1 MCYSTL
7 YYILYH
13 KVCAYLDRSSMPSNK
28 LVYKFIAILGGN
40 STLPEYAP
48 KYLPNHLQIPPPN
61 PSKYFPKYIQ
71 NHPQTPLKKAI
82 NSKES

>member
-1 MCYSTL
+1 MNKYS
-7 YYILYH
+7 
-13 KVCAYLDRSSMPSNK
+13 LDRSSMPSNK
-28 LVYKFIAILGGN
+28 RVCKFIAILSGN

-48 KYLPNHLQIPPPN
+48 KSLPNHLQIPLPK
-61 PSKYFPKYIQ
+61 PSNYFPKYIQ